1 MDELELK
8 ERAGKFVFQ
17 LYSNNRKTLIELFEA
32 AFTRMADYKARAE
45 RAEAEAAHYRAQ
57 LSAAEEAALECQREA
72 AALRADLDA
81 VRDAAHVPDDWPH
94 GLPSWVNQRLYAAY
108 IGAAFSPQVLEQIRT
123 GRLTFPEAPIYAKAA
138 ALRAE
143 LDAAVRSAAET
154 ELRLNATIDALRAER
169 DAARGIETAEQP
181 PEVGQRVQ
189 IIITADFVHG
199 GFEPVADNR
208 LFLPRHMAPFWR
220 PLWAGTQRGYE
231 VHVMTGSTSAGRR
244 QRDAGKE

>member
-1 MDELELK
+1 MNDKICAVCGQPIRDGEPHSRMGRGVGATRYRHGHTIGDL
-8 ERAGKFVFQ
+8 RPCVD
-17 LYSNNRKTLIELFEA
+17 A
-32 AFTRMADYKARAE
+32 AIARAE
-45 RAEAEAAHYRAQ
+45 RAEAAIATE
-57 LSAAEEAALECQREA
+57 
-72 AALRADLDA
+72 
-81 VRDAAHVPDDWPH
+81 RDAAAEAE
-94 GLPSWVNQRLYAAY
+94 LAS
-108 IGAAFSPQVLEQIRT
+108 VLVLLGGGDPAESESEDMATAVVDAI
-123 GRLTFPEAPIYAKAA
+123 F

-143 LDAAVRSAAET
+143 R
-154 ELRLNATIDALRAER
+154 DALRAER

-220 PLWAGTQRGYE
+220 PLWAGTERGYE

>member
-1 MDELELK
+1 MQHQIYPDRFNDDGEFVPAVIVEVPNILYLQVVDEGDCEDWPAPSEPD
-8 ERAGKFVFQ
+8 ERTHCDERINSSDVAYVPA
-17 LYSNNRKTLIELFEA
+17 E
-32 AFTRMADYKARAE
+32 RAE

-72 AALRADLDA
+72 A
-81 VRDAAHVPDDWPH
+81 
-94 GLPSWVNQRLYAAY
+94 Q
-108 IGAAFSPQVLEQIRT
+108 
-123 GRLTFPEAPIYAKAA
+123 
-138 ALRAE
+138 LRAE
-143 LDAAVRSAAET
+143 L
-154 ELRLNATIDALRAER
+154 

-231 VHVMTGSTSAGRR
+231 VHVMTGSTSTSAGRR

>member
-1 MDELELK
+1 MMINDPAGIEWLYTGLTTDDEQEIVGLSKSDYETARAALE
-8 ERAGKFVFQ
+8 
-17 LYSNNRKTLIELFEA
+17 SD
-32 AFTRMADYKARAE
+32 TRRAE
-45 RAEAEAAHYRAQ
+45 RAEAEAQKTERARLYYQERVAELEAEAVEYRAQ
-57 LSAAEEAALECQREA
+57 LIKAKAEAAQ
-72 AALRADLDA
+72 LRADLDA
-81 VRDAAHVPDDWPH
+81 
-94 GLPSWVNQRLYAAY
+94 
-108 IGAAFSPQVLEQIRT
+108 
-123 GRLTFPEAPIYAKAA
+123 
-138 ALRAE
+138 
-143 LDAAVRSAAET
+143 
-154 ELRLNATIDALRAER
+154 
-169 DAARGIETAEQP
+169 ARGVETAEQP